1 MPDARTGP
9 STPAPDPE
17 RPATP
22 ADGKSFKPL
31 RRDAARN
38 RQRILEAADDL
49 FRQRGLSASLN
60 DIAHHAGVGVGTVYR
75 HFPDRDQLIEGLF
88 ERRFEELATQ
98 MEQALADP
106 DPWHGLTSFIR
117 STGNL
122 QASDRAIKDLLTG
135 GHEGLQRIARVRAR
149 LMPMGEELVRRAHAS
164 GRLREDIDAA
174 DLPLIQGMMGPL
186 IDASAEI
193 DPELYRRYLDII
205 IRGIA
210 ARPDLEPPLSTPAI
224 ALDRVDEIMFNVSA
238 RSRSQPESGRP

>member
-1 MPDARTGP
+1 VAE
-9 STPAPDPE
+9 PE
-17 RPATP
+17 PRR
-22 ADGKSFKPL
+22 L

-38 RQRILEAADDL
+38 RQRILQAADDL

-75 HFPDRDQLIEGLF
+75 HFPDKDQLVESLF
-88 ERRFEELATQ
+88 EERFEELATR

-117 STGNL
+117 FTSDL

-135 GHEGLQRIARVRAR
+135 GHHGFERIARVRAR
-149 LMPMGEELVRRAHAS
+149 LMPMGQELVARAHAS
-164 GRLREDIDAA
+164 GRLRDDIDAA

-186 IDASAEI
+186 IDASADV
-193 DPELYRRYLDII
+193 DPGLYRRFLDIV

-210 ARPDLEPPLSTPAI
+210 AHPELEPPLSTPA
-224 ALDRVDEIMFNVSA
+224 LEFERVDEIMFNVSRA
-238 RSRSQPESGRP
+238 RR

>member
-1 MPDARTGP
+1 VVE
-9 STPAPDPE
+9 PE
-17 RPATP
+17 PKR
-22 ADGKSFKPL
+22 L

-38 RQRILEAADDL
+38 RQRILQAADDL
-49 FRQRGLSASLN
+49 FRRRGLSASLN

-75 HFPDRDQLIEGLF
+75 HFPDKDQLVEGLF
-88 ERRFEELATQ
+88 ERRFEELATR

-117 STGNL
+117 FTSDL

-135 GHEGLQRIARVRAR
+135 GHYGLQRIARVRAQ
-149 LMPMGEELVRRAHAS
+149 LMPMGEELIRRAHAS

-186 IDASAEI
+186 IDASADV
-193 DPELYRRYLDII
+193 DPELYRRFLDIV

-210 ARPDLEPPLSTPAI
+210 ARPELEPPLSTPP
-224 ALDRVDEIMFNVSA
+224 LEVERVDEIMFNVS
-238 RSRSQPESGRP
+238 RGRRQ